1 MIVSE
6 AAAPVVAA
14 AAAAAVEWEACRS
27 LEADS
32 VRRWQQREQKYR
44 AADVAEMVIQRV
56 L

>member
-6 AAAPVVAA
+6 AAAPVVA

-32 VRRWQQREQKYR
+32 VRRWQQQEQKHR
-44 AADVAEMVIQRV
+44 AADVVEMVIQRV